1 ITMRSAPDRKKGS
14 AVWLFAGGRLPA
26 ALSPTCARELITRC
40 ARQPPFLPSLHIY
53 QYPLFH
59 TALEETM
66 NVLRIAAVAVICS
79 CFALSQTPATPQTA
93 TTGQQSLPQITKG
106 PTLEFANANSAK
118 IAWTSAQ
125 GAQMT
130 MHYGTDPKNLNQPIG
145 AVDTM
150 KGDNHRVSIPN

>member
-1 ITMRSAPDRKKGS
+1 
-14 AVWLFAGGRLPA
+14 
-26 ALSPTCARELITRC
+26 
-40 ARQPPFLPSLHIY
+40 
-53 QYPLFH
+53 
-59 TALEETM
+59 M

-150 KGDNHRVSIPN
+150 KGDNHRVSIPNLQPNTTYYIQMWTKTQPVGGVYSFKTPAQGQPAVHEQQLTPAQ